1 MKSVCVLLQNHYEID
16 LRVRRKAEALV
27 SAGYR
32 VDVLA
37 LRSPYSKASH
47 YSLNG
52 VDVYTF
58 SLGRKRGSVGR
69 YAFEYVIFSLWALF
83 KLSSLMEKRHYA
95 VIDVN
100 NLPDFLVFAGVY
112 AKWRRAKILLDMHEI
127 APEFFASKY
136 QVRADSMLVR
146 FLKYVEKRSFDF
158 ADHVL
163 TINQPI
169 EDLLVSRGLSR
180 SKSTIIMNSVDE
192 AFFSSV
198 PDTSGSSDA
207 WAQSEK
213 TFVMMYHG
221 TLTHLYGLDIAIEA
235 FAMAH
240 HQMRG
245 AEFWILGSG
254 PAKDSLESLARRL
267 GLGVKVK
274 FLGVVLPDEI
284 PRWLK
289 RCDIGVLATRQ
300 DTFLDLS
307 FSGKL
312 SEYIIMNK
320 AVICSRLKTIGRYF
334 SDEAL
339 AFFEPSN
346 PADLAKQMVSM
357 YGDMARRLRL
367 AETAKR
373 EYLPIRWGVM
383 KERYLKVMEHLS
395 GGSVAE
401 RESDHNGSNSA
412 EAVCRLS
419 ERGRLDKRIATRR

>member
-1 MKSVCVLLQNHYEID
+1 M
-16 LRVRRKAEALV
+16 
-27 SAGYR
+27 
-32 VDVLA
+32 
-37 LRSPYSKASH
+37 
-47 YSLNG
+47 
-52 VDVYTF
+52 
-58 SLGRKRGSVGR
+58 
-69 YAFEYVIFSLWALF
+69 LF
-83 KLSSLMEKRHYA
+83 LHFF
-95 VIDVN
+95 I
-100 NLPDFLVFAGVY
+100 
-112 AKWRRAKILLDMHEI
+112 ILLLSILFSFFFFFNDTATTEI
-127 APEFFASKY
+127 YTLSLHDA
-136 QVRADSMLVR
+136 L
-146 FLKYVEKRSFDF
+146 
-158 ADHVL
+158 
-163 TINQPI
+163 PI
-169 EDLLVSRGLSR
+169 S
-180 SKSTIIMNSVDE
+180 
-192 AFFSSV
+192 
-198 PDTSGSSDA
+198 
-207 WAQSEK
+207 
-213 TFVMMYHG
+213 
-221 TLTHLYGLDIAIEA
+221 
-235 FAMAH
+235 
-240 HQMRG
+240 
-245 AEFWILGSG
+245 
-254 PAKDSLESLARRL
+254 
-267 GLGVKVK
+267 
-274 FLGVVLPDEI
+274 DEI

-419 ERGRLDKRIATRR
+419 ERGRLDKTYNH